1 MRTPMPIPKLDGH
14 AAQRV
19 MLAFSGAVQL
29 DLADDDLALLEAV
42 GLGHDVQLLV
52 TRARGWQGLQP
63 HAPREG
69 EGDDEDVVA
78 YQAKLKVLSAG
89 AVR

>member
-52 TRARGWQGLQP
+52 TARGGGNGFSHTL
-63 HAPREG
+63 R
-69 EGDDEDVVA
+69 VK
-78 YQAKLKVLSAG
+78 AKATTKMLSHT
-89 AVR
+89 RRS